1 MGPCIFCFQSE
12 PDVSFSRE
20 HIIPQSIGGC
30 LVLTNYVCKKCND
43 LLGQNV
49 DHAILKNPDVI
60 RALEQFD
67 LPHNRVQLIKHNYD
81 VRGFADGLEVI
92 GRAAETGFEIP
103 TQRLLDGSLIQSDSD
118 LRNILFKSAVRDP
131 QLKKMGVTRQQID
144 RELDRIEVAYGASN
158 VGEPIESPL
167 LGKTLVKRS
176 TAFSI
181 ELTPKGMYD
190 VSPLVAKVCYEFGF
204 FVGYSDFLQSE
215 NVARSLLDYLLTGEQ
230 QDGLHIIRLLLDEE
244 PLVPIHSIALTV
256 SNQHT
261 YFTVRFFGRIAYRVF
276 APPFEN
282 DVLQHIRD
290 EFDCT
295 DIIGLEFQQD
305 LENGIARFWGVLP
318 DESVKHL
325 CSW

>member
-1 MGPCIFCFQSE
+1 MGPCIFCFLSE

-43 LLGQNV
+43 LLGQHV

-60 RALEQFD
+60 RALEQLD

-92 GRAAETGFEIP
+92 ARATKKGFEFP
-103 TQRLLDGSLIQSDSD
+103 TQRLDDGSLIQSDSD
-118 LRNILFKSAVRDP
+118 LRGNLLKGAARDSR
-131 QLKKMGVTRQQID
+131 LKKMGVTTQQID
-144 RELDRIEVAYGASN
+144 LELDRLEEAYRSAN

-181 ELTPKGMYD
+181 KLTPKGMYD

-215 NVARSLLDYLLTGEQ
+215 NVARSLLDYLSTGEQ
-230 QDGLHIIRLLLDEE
+230 QDGLHIIRLSLDEE
-244 PLVPIHSIALTV
+244 PLVPIHSIALIVTD
-256 SNQHT
+256 QHT
-261 YFTVRFFGRIAYRVF
+261 YFTIRFFGRIAYRVF

-290 EFDCT
+290 EFSCT

-305 LENGIARFWGVLP
+305 LEKGIAGFWGVLP